1 MTLQNNTVLITGGSS
16 GIGFELTKQLIKQ
29 DNRVLICG
37 RAIDKLEKAKRLLP
51 DIHYL
56 QCDISK
62 ADECNKLARWVSD
75 EHPDCNILINNAA
88 IVHTDHFLNDDHIL
102 EKADAEVQTN
112 LMGPIRLSKLC
123 IPILQKNKTP
133 KIINITTGLVYVP
146 RTTYPF
152 YNATKAALHSFT
164 RVLRSQLDSSAIDV
178 IEVLFPAVDTPWHKG
193 NPPEIAISTEE
204 AVQGMLTG
212 FKKGKEE
219 IRVDK
224 VKLLY
229 LLSRIAPNFAFK
241 KLNSLANR

>member
-16 GIGFELTKQLIKQ
+16 GIGFELAKQLTKQ

-37 RAIDKLEKAKRLLP
+37 RSIDKLEKAKRLLP

-56 QCDISK
+56 QCDISR
-62 ADECNKLARWVSD
+62 ADECNKLASWIHN

-88 IVHTDHFLNDDHIL
+88 IVHTDHFFEDDYIL
-102 EKADAEVQTN
+102 EKANTEVQTK
-112 LMGPIRLSKLC
+112 LMGPIRLSKLF
-123 IPILQKNKTP
+123 IPILQKNKRAR
-133 KIINITTGLVYVP
+133 IINITTGLVYVP
-146 RTTYPF
+146 RATYPF

-164 RVLRSQLDSSAIDV
+164 QVLRSQLNSSPIDV

-193 NPPEIAISTEE
+193 NPPAIAISTEE

-212 FKKGKEE
+212 LKKGKEE
-219 IRVDK
+219 IRVGK